1 MKNFSARDFELAPYR
16 ELPDESITRVY
27 PYHLCFEGKEDAVLF
42 RDDEDCDVMV
52 KYIALSAH
60 KCATILVH
68 YVVVSNH
75 VHIILLAA
83 EDTDAGNVA
92 EEIKKT
98 YSMWMR
104 RKYNE
109 IKVLNRLE
117 IKVLALDSLWYLR
130 NAIAYVTR
138 NSLDNSR
145 SIDAYPWSAHRAFFA
160 SNVYPVGK
168 RMLSDLSLR
177 KQREVLHSRHFPKG
191 IRWQIDENNSL
202 VPRSICNVRYVEAAF
217 NGDIVFYMKTIGM
230 VNLSEMQVTLVELSS
245 NMQYDSEVYK
255 IVSEI
260 SQRWFGK
267 PLNQLSILQKARMIS
282 YVRRK
287 IKTTSS
293 QLARVFG
300 IEKDKVHEILGTK

>member
-16 ELPDESITRVY
+16 ELSDGTIARVY

-75 VHIILLAA
+75 VHIILLVA

-160 SNVYPVGK
+160 SNKYPVGT
-168 RMLSDLSLR
+168 RMLSDLPLR
-177 KQREVLHSRHFPKG
+177 RQREVLHSRHFPKG

-230 VNLSEMQVTLVELSS
+230 VNLSEMQVKLVELSG

-267 PLNQLSILQKARMIS
+267 PLNQLSILQKARMIY

-300 IEKDKVHEILGTK
+300 IEKDKVHEILGIK